1 MTDNEAVRINEPIK
15 RQRRWNLEN
24 IKFPEQQ
31 TSNISTSTTLKDA
44 LQPATK
50 RTFTRSDS
58 TLSGDSPKER
68 VGELSR
74 MLGLIFVFQ
83 MIIFHKKD

>member
-1 MTDNEAVRINEPIK
+1 MTDNESVRINEPIK

-24 IKFPEQQ
+24 IRFPEQR
-31 TSNISTSTTLKDA
+31 TLDIGTTTTLKDA

-58 TLSGDSPKER
+58 TLSGDTPKER
-68 VGELSR
+68 VGEISR
-74 MLGLIFVFQ
+74 MLGLIFGFQ
-83 MIIFHKKD
+83 MIVFNKKD